1 VIGGLGSVTG
11 TAVAAVLVSLTQIYV
26 NNYLA
31 TGMGSVSVVVLLALV
46 LLVRPQGLM
55 GKALA

>member
-1 VIGGLGSVTG
+1 MIGGLGSVTG